1 MGGHSWQTGN
11 NLTFNV
17 CCCKNVPLSEYN
29 VPVGRIPPY
38 TSLMLME
45 ESQYIFSFRPLA
57 DCKKKKKRSI
67 YDQFNTPLPL
77 LASSTRFGLKF
88 GSLFS
93 LPEGKLSWRT
103 YSARISLLLRL
114 LHLSCCF
121 FIITPPSSNHQ
132 WPLGQIVRVNLPS
145 RDTDSNKI
153 PKEVLPKL
161 KISLAYMY
169 SSKKKNATMWCYE
182 WSLSPVQCCFVFSLA
197 LS

>member
-1 MGGHSWQTGN
+1 MSVVAKMFHCQNTMSQWAGFPHTPHLCSWRNLNIFFHSDLW
-11 NLTFNV
+11 LIA
-17 CCCKNVPLSEYN
+17 K
-29 VPVGRIPPY
+29 R
-38 TSLMLME
+38 
-45 ESQYIFSFRPLA
+45 
-57 DCKKKKKRSI
+57 KKKRSI

-153 PKEVLPKL
+153 PKEVLTKL
-161 KISLAYMY
+161 KISLAYIY